1 MVQPLENCVQKN
13 KKRRESQYQ
22 SLTRQDRSV
31 GGDWISMVN
40 RLLRPFSGMA
50 AIENSWWQMEE
61 EEFGRCTVPRSS
73 KLFIGKEDILYAP
86 S

>member
-1 MVQPLENCVQKN
+1 
-13 KKRRESQYQ
+13 
-22 SLTRQDRSV
+22 
-31 GGDWISMVN
+31 MVN
-40 RLLRPFSGMA
+40 RLLRPLSGMA